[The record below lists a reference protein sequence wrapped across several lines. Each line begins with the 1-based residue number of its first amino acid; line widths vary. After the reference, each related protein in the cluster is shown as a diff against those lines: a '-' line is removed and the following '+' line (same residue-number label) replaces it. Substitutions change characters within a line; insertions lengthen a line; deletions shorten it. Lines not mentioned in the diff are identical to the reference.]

1 MRVETTENPL
11 FVAYSA
17 AFYSKV
23 PSRLVG
29 KLWDLGLNTSTCN
42 WILDF
47 LTYRPQIL
55 RGAGHTFST
64 LSLSMGAPQGC
75 VLSPLLMYTYDCKSR
90 Y

>member
-1 MRVETTENPL
+1 MRVETTESPL
-11 FVAYSA
+11 FVAYSD
-17 AFYSKV
+17 AFCTIV
-23 PSRLVG
+23 PSRLG

-64 LSLSMGAPQGC
+64 LSLSMGAAQGC
-75 VLSPLLMYTYDCKSR
+75 VLGPLLMYTYDYKSR
-90 Y
+90 C